1 MGEGPEKAKSQLIIL
16 DRGFDTT
23 SALLHELTFQVHIDR
38 HVPCSPSSSEEN
50 PDPHGKTS
58 WIWIRVE
65 NAYPDPEANVTE
77 NLSKKCGNFNYK
89 LNFFQL
95 NLLNLRYFFSK
106 LLLKVNIKNHS
117 GTGAKVL
124 RRGGWPF

>member
-1 MGEGPEKAKSQLIIL
+1 M
-16 DRGFDTT
+16 
-23 SALLHELTFQVHIDR
+23 
-38 HVPCSPSSSEEN
+38 
-50 PDPHGKTS
+50 
-58 WIWIRVE
+58 E

-124 RRGGWPF
+124 RRGGLAFLVLRSRHFLSWPGLRKSEVSDPTPAQDTKIRHFEL